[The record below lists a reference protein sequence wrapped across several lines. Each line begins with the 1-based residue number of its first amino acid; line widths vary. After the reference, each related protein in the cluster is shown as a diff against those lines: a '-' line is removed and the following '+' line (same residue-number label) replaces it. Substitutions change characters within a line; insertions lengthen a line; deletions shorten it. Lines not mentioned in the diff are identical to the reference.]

1 MAADF
6 NKPQITDPYAD
17 VLQAVRDMFTDLVKG
32 LDGTATSNLPGGA
45 LRWNSVNKR
54 FEKWNGSAWTEL
66 IAKATDKYDI
76 NVDRVDGFD
85 AGNASGNIP
94 INNGTLNTNL
104 NAEKLGGQ
112 LGSYY
117 APAST
122 VATAQAGADAANT
135 AASSANTNANN
146 RVAKTGDS
154 MTGQLSLPGGGS
166 GNQAATVTQAQTF
179 ANTAEANATA
189 VANTKATATDVATKL
204 GKSGDTA
211 NELYNNGWYRSNGN
225 VGWYNQTYG
234 GGLWMSDGTWVRVY
248 GGKYF
253 LTDWHQFHGGGN
265 IWTASYGWL
274 HDRFGAASTT
284 NSALQNCAG
293 QSANVGGYIVGLTKS
308 GTNLGVSLTT
318 TNCNCNCGNG

>member
-1 MAADF
+1 MADF

-76 NVDRVDGFD
+76 NVDRVDGLD
-85 AGNASGNIP
+85 AGNANGNIP

-189 VANTKATATDVATKL
+189 VANTKATAADVATKL

-248 GGKYF
+248 GGKSF
-253 LTDWHQFHGGGN
+253 LTDWHQFSSGGN

-274 HDRFGAASTT
+274 HDRFTQKGTGIE
-284 NSALQNCAG
+284 NCAG
-293 QSANVGGYIVGLTKS
+293 QSANVGGYIVGLTRS
-308 GTNLGVSLTT
+308 GTSLGISLTT
-318 TNCNCNCGNG
+318 TNCNCNCNCGNN